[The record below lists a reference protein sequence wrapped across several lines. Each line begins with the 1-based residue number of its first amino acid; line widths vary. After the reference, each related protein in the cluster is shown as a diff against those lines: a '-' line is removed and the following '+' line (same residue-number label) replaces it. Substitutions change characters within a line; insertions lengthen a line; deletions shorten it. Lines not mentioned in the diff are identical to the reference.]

1 MFPIM
6 RIGYLLD
13 ASAWGYKEQVIVTN
27 GTKAVSRK
35 H

>member
-6 RIGYLLD
+6 CIKFVVD
-13 ASAWGYKEQVIVTN
+13 ASAWGFKEQVTNSN